1 MVVVSTA
8 LVVETVTRP
17 VVDVG
22 VLVVS
27 DVTVVPF
34 EVVVSAGVVECPS
47 DVVAASVVVVH
58 TVVSWLVV
66 STTGPVVVV
75 STTLVVETVTGP
87 VVDVGDLV
95 VSDVT
100 VVPFEVVISEGVVE
114 GPSDVVL
121 AVLVVVVLTV
131 GVDVTTVVSWL
142 VVSTTG
148 PEVVVLTTLM
158 VEPVTGPFV
167 DVRVLVVSDVTVVLF
182 EVVVS
187 AGVVEGPSDVV
198 VAALVVVVLT
208 VGVNL
213 RTVVSGLV
221 VSTTG
226 PVVVVSTTLGGRNCH
241 WTGGGC
247 SGFGRLRCYCCSL

>member
-8 LVVETVTRP
+8 LVVETVTVP

-22 VLVVS
+22 VLVGN
-27 DVTVVPF
+27 VTVVLF
-34 EVVVSAGVVECPS
+34 EVVVSAGVFEGPFDV
-47 DVVAASVVVVH
+47 VVAALVVVVLTVGVDVT
-58 TVVSWLVV
+58 TVVSGLVL

-75 STTLVVETVTGP
+75 STTLVVETVIGP
-87 VVDVGDLV
+87 V
-95 VSDVT
+95 
-100 VVPFEVVISEGVVE
+100 
-114 GPSDVVL
+114 
-121 AVLVVVVLTV
+121 
-131 GVDVTTVVSWL
+131 
-142 VVSTTG
+142 
-148 PEVVVLTTLM
+148 
-158 VEPVTGPFV
+158 V

-208 VGVNL
+208 VGVDV

-226 PVVVVSTTLGGRNCH
+226 SVVVIFHNRPCGCRPNNTCGRNFH

-247 SGFGRLRCYCCSL
+247 SGFGRLRCYCCCL